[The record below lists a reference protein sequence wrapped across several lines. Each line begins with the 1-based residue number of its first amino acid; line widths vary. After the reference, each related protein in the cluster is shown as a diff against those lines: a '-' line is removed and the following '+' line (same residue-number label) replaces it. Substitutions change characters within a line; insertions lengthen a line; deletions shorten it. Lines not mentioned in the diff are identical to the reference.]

1 MRKVNPGLRAVLEYG
16 PLAVFFVA
24 FLWLR
29 SGSIHLGGVAYSGVV
44 GATVVF
50 VPVLI
55 ASTLALWALTG
66 KLSVM
71 QVLTLVLVVVFGG
84 LSIWLNDPRFFKM
97 KPTIIYLLFAGL
109 LGLGVLLGRDWLKV
123 ALGAAVPLQAQG
135 WRILTRRLILFFL
148 LLAGANEII
157 WRATEPGGFAGL
169 MLSDLAWVNFKT
181 FGLPAATFL
190 FFLLNSR
197 VFTRYALPKDQD

>member
-1 MRKVNPGLRAVLEYG
+1 MRKVNPELKAVLEYG
-16 PLAVFFVA
+16 PLVVFFLA

-29 SGSIHLGGVAYSGVV
+29 SGSIHLGGVTYSGVV

-109 LGLGVLLGRDWLKV
+109 LGFGAVLGRDWLQL
-123 ALGAAVPLQAQG
+123 AIGAAVPLQAQG
-135 WRILTRRLILFFL
+135 WRILTWRLIWFFL

-169 MLSDLAWVNFKT
+169 SLSDLAWVNFKT
-181 FGLPAATFL
+181 FGLPGATFM

>member
-1 MRKVNPGLRAVLEYG
+1 MRKVNPWLKATLEYG
-16 PLAVFFVA
+16 PLIVFFVA
-24 FLWLR
+24 FLWLK
-29 SGSIHLGGVAYSGVV
+29 SGSIHLGGVTYSGVV

-50 VPVLI
+50 VPVLVL
-55 ASTLALWALTG
+55 ATLALWALTG

-71 QVLTLVLVVVFGG
+71 QVVTLALVVVFGG

-109 LGLGVLLGRDWLKV
+109 LGLGALMGRNWLQV
-123 ALGAAVPLQAQG
+123 AIGAAVPLQAQG
-135 WRILTRRLILFFL
+135 WRILTWRLIVFFL
-148 LLAGANEII
+148 LLAAANEVI

-169 MLSDLAWVNFKT
+169 TLSDLAWVNFKT

-190 FFLLNSR
+190 FFVLNSR
-197 VFTRYALPKDQD
+197 LFTRYALPKDQD